1 MTVTGSGQFI
11 IQKANFTG
19 EYLSIDS
26 SVKITETADV
36 ITAGAFDISNSAASA
51 NIATVF
57 KNGWKLGAMTATWT
71 GATSTDWATS
81 TNWDIGLIPGS
92 TNMEDTTVIIPDG
105 LSIYPVT
112 NADYTINSIT
122 IGTQANNSHNASLNL
137 ATNGITAEKI
147 TNYATIKMSGTQTI
161 TATKVNG
168 ENSTVEYYGSSLST
182 LAWGNEYENL
192 SFIDGS
198 TASISTALSVSK
210 TTTISNN
217 SSISLTG
224 ANVFTNGVIL
234 DNAGTVTLNAADEI
248 TLKKSESASAIT
260 CSALTLQQSAAI
272 TAPLTVS
279 NSLTNNSTLSLS
291 SNALSFGSYSGSSDM
306 IKAQSSASITNTG
319 STSSVISNLELS
331 PSAVFT
337 LNGGNSGLTISN
349 AVYNASS
356 ITTKGSVT
364 LATTLGTD
372 TIGALTV
379 NTGNTTLSG
388 NTALSSLSIATGATF
403 SAGSNTT
410 DAYTITI
417 ASNWS
422 NAGTF
427 TANNSSVVFSSDA
440 TTITGSTDFYK
451 VSGKSISQN
460 ASDIAF
466 TGGIEAE
473 SYSVNGLNAGSL
485 TIGAESSLGDLL
497 LTGSGGFE
505 FTVTGNLRVTGK
517 IELSGTNENSKLL
530 IHGNEAE
537 SEDNAGK
544 IILNS
549 TEQEEGSFICVDYD
563 GIYITD
569 YKASYSSFSNNKVGI
584 RHGWRLTTNFTIIST
599 ISPVGMSKIAITFDS
614 ALYDTSGN
622 KITSASSLA
631 SALYIAD
638 KDGNKV
644 YELSNPIIKE
654 NTEDSEISD
663 DGEAT
668 IIFSISEKI
677 TLSDLTN
684 LYVAVENE
692 VTDIIGN
699 KNRIL
704 DTSARHC
711 ISHYLVNAVEVLR
724 ACPTLTYSGSFD
736 SHYSATDFSEEAGK
750 AGYVLL
756 AGERESYSIDINTRV
771 QTGETEFTENLSLFA
786 ETGSLSNRK
795 LSYKTDKQTEGK
807 NSSNSLVNFTIDS
820 SIINFAESKSGE
832 SVRFMF
838 ALSSGE
844 NVIDTDGDGEADT
857 PLYAYRL
864 KDEEDITS
872 LDIWSF
878 TLTSINSQRGGVSIL
893 NNVINSNKREQTTL
907 EVDVPSDSTLQV
919 YVMTLDGSIVKTLTK
934 SRVKA
939 GKHYYTWNGTN
950 GSGKAVAR
958 GMYFIRVLSADID
971 ETRKVMVVK

>member
-1 MTVTGSGQFI
+1 M
-11 IQKANFTG
+11 
-19 EYLSIDS
+19 
-26 SVKITETADV
+26 
-36 ITAGAFDISNSAASA
+36 
-51 NIATVF
+51 
-57 KNGWKLGAMTATWT
+57 
-71 GATSTDWATS
+71 
-81 TNWDIGLIPGS
+81 
-92 TNMEDTTVIIPDG
+92 
-105 LSIYPVT
+105 
-112 NADYTINSIT
+112 
-122 IGTQANNSHNASLNL
+122 
-137 ATNGITAEKI
+137 
-147 TNYATIKMSGTQTI
+147 
-161 TATKVNG
+161 
-168 ENSTVEYYGSSLST
+168 
-182 LAWGNEYENL
+182 
-192 SFIDGS
+192 
-198 TASISTALSVSK
+198 
-210 TTTISNN
+210 
-217 SSISLTG
+217 
-224 ANVFTNGVIL
+224 
-234 DNAGTVTLNAADEI
+234 
-248 TLKKSESASAIT
+248 
-260 CSALTLQQSAAI
+260 
-272 TAPLTVS
+272 
-279 NSLTNNSTLSLS
+279 
-291 SNALSFGSYSGSSDM
+291 
-306 IKAQSSASITNTG
+306 
-319 STSSVISNLELS
+319 
-331 PSAVFT
+331 
-337 LNGGNSGLTISN
+337 
-349 AVYNASS
+349 
-356 ITTKGSVT
+356 
-364 LATTLGTD
+364 
-372 TIGALTV
+372 
-379 NTGNTTLSG
+379 
-388 NTALSSLSIATGATF
+388 
-403 SAGSNTT
+403 
-410 DAYTITI
+410 
-417 ASNWS
+417 
-422 NAGTF
+422 
-427 TANNSSVVFSSDA
+427 
-440 TTITGSTDFYK
+440 
-451 VSGKSISQN
+451 
-460 ASDIAF
+460 
-466 TGGIEAE
+466 
-473 SYSVNGLNAGSL
+473 
-485 TIGAESSLGDLL
+485 

-544 IILNS
+544 IVLNS

-569 YKASYSSFSNNKVGI
+569 YKATYSSFSNNKVGI

-692 VTDIIGN
+692 VADIIGN

-724 ACPTLTYSGSFD
+724 ACPTLTYSSLFD

-756 AGERESYSIDINTRV
+756 AGERESYCIDINTRV
-771 QTGETEFTENLSLFA
+771 QTGEKEFTGNLSLFA

-795 LSYKTDKQTEGK
+795 LSYKTNKQTEGI